1 MGSRQAITVLLPIPE
16 NIFGMLSTKEMTSFT
31 VTPVFFNIGVNEKA
45 TISEALGYTK
55 EQHRSNWDNFDRL
68 KQYQIRYKK
77 LQINAIQ
84 NLKGT
89 ILQPQA
95 TAKLLNSMEEALR
108 NNTSKNIKILHLAQ
122 DICRSVQ
129 GIRFTS
135 CKSAKDRTAMAVTL
149 EECKILQQE
158 FHLPV
163 TNLQNVLNTM
173 RR

>member
-16 NIFGMLSTKEMTSFT
+16 NIFGMLPTKEMTSFT

>member
-16 NIFGMLSTKEMTSFT
+16 NIFCLLPTKEMTSFT

-77 LQINAIQ
+77 LQVNAIQ